1 MAKKKILLTDD
12 DPVFVEAAKAV
23 LESQYDVVTASNGKE
38 ALEQVAREKPDVI
51 VLDVMMEHLSEGF
64 DVARKLKTDESTSS
78 IPVIMLT
85 GVEEVYNYRMEVQ
98 DSFVPHDK
106 YLEKPVE
113 PQKLLATIEE
123 VIASKDS

>member
-12 DPVFVEAAKAV
+12 DPVFVEAVKAV
-23 LESQYDVVTASNGKE
+23 LESRYDVVTASNGKE
-38 ALEQVAREKPDVI
+38 ALEQVAREKPDVV

-64 DVARKLKTDESTSS
+64 DVARKLKADESTSS

-98 DSFVPHDK
+98 DEFVPHDK

-113 PQKLLATIEE
+113 PEKLLAVIEE
-123 VIASKDS
+123 VIASQDS